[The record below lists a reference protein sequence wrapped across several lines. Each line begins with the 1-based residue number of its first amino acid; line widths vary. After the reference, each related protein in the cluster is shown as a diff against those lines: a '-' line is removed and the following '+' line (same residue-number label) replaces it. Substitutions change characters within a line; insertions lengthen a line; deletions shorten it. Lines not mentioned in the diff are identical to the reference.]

1 MKKKNLHIGSSLDEF
16 LKEEGILEE
25 TRAAALKERDCMAGA
40 ESDEESED
48 QQGADGASHEHESCG
63 SGPAA

>member
-1 MKKKNLHIGSSLDEF
+1 MREIGPRWTGLSDEMC
-16 LKEEGILEE
+16 I
-25 TRAAALKERDCMAGA
+25 RDSCMAGA